1 MQQPLHRLSR
11 RHANLIPFFLKHS
24 ILFHLTHFWAQG
36 ESEDWWFPLITNQ
49 SEPSRS
55 HQSKSNRCVC
65 ACAFQLFSPTW
76 GVMEWPAARSVCA
89 EKDARSINKCM
100 SASVG
105 KAKLIHITT
114 PEYNLCF
121 PAQLDPLSVFTFE
134 LLSRCWD
141 TSWALQ
147 AKYWKTHA
155 QEKKWPKTEPWGM
168 PASHQHKWSQ
178 QGSRWKSIQR
188 ETEMRTV
195 RQLKGVSEGRGFRLG
210 SV

>member
-134 LLSRCWD
+134 LLSN
-141 TSWALQ
+141 AG
-147 AKYWKTHA
+147 THHELYKPNTERRTHKKKVA
-155 QEKKWPKTEPWGM
+155 QDGTLGM
-168 PASHQHKWSQ
+168 PASHQHK
-178 QGSRWKSIQR
+178 
-188 ETEMRTV
+188 
-195 RQLKGVSEGRGFRLG
+195 
-210 SV
+210 

>member
-24 ILFHLTHFWAQG
+24 ILFHLTRFWAQG

-155 QEKKWPKTEPWGM
+155 QEKSGPRRNLGGCQLHTNTNEASRVVGGKAYKERQRGGQWG
-168 PASHQHKWSQ
+168 SWKEFLRVE
-178 QGSRWKSIQR
+178 GS
-188 ETEMRTV
+188 
-195 RQLKGVSEGRGFRLG
+195 G
-210 SV
+210 